1 MAEAKKV
8 IPGRNKIKIKSTL
21 KRVPKELAESR
32 KQAKLISESAK
43 KPKQFYREV
52 GLVEDPNKVI
62 GIKKRQTKKSVK
74 SKFVEELE
82 RKANKP
88 QKKNFKF
95 GKVMCEE
102 LEYYINKY
110 EDDYE
115 AMARDKK
122 NIYQDSPGQL
132 RYKINKYIKIH
143 KSA

>member
-1 MAEAKKV
+1 MAKAKKV
-8 IPGRNKIKIKSTL
+8 DLGRNKIKIKFNS

-32 KQAKLISESAK
+32 KQAKFINQSAK
-43 KPKQFYREV
+43 KPKQFYQEV

-62 GIKKRQTKKSVK
+62 GIKKRYPKKQVISE
-74 SKFVEELE
+74 FVQELE

-95 GKVMCEE
+95 GKVMCAE

-132 RYKINKYIKIH
+132 RYKIKKYIKIH
-143 KSA
+143 KST